1 MFIFISFLIYII
13 VTLFTASLLF
23 PTPLSDNGNV
33 RYSSLPIMTFVLI
46 FVNAMV
52 FMIFQ
57 GFDFYQG
64 INALEAENIN
74 SGINLLDN
82 YVRTIWMYG
91 YRGAL
96 LRESLGIGAMTTFTS
111 MFMHSDMWHLLG
123 NMIFLWAFGRRVED
137 ACGSWRFLV
146 FYLVAG
152 MVANI
157 GSEILNPSG
166 VDLPGIGASG
176 AISGVMGAYLILFPS
191 ALVTCFWGIGIL
203 LRFFSVAILKVFG
216 VKFVQGA
223 PTWRWTI
230 QLPGWFLLIYFLIR
244 DLIPSLET
252 IQQGQDFGGVN
263 NLAHL
268 TGFLAAIVIFFFARK
283 DLVTRYFTGRAI

>member
-1 MFIFISFLIYII
+1 MFVLISFLIYII
-13 VTLFTASLLF
+13 VTLFIGSLLF

-33 RYSSLPIMTFVLI
+33 RYSSLPIMTFLLI
-46 FVNAMV
+46 FVNAMA
-52 FMIFQ
+52 FMLFQ

-64 INALEAENIN
+64 INALD
-74 SGINLLDN
+74 GGDLGTGLDLLNN
-82 YVRTIWMYG
+82 YVQTIWMYG

-96 LRESLGIGAMTTFTS
+96 LRESLGIGAMSTFTS

-137 ACGSWRFLV
+137 ACGPWRFLV
-146 FYLVAG
+146 FYLCAG

-157 GSEILNPSG
+157 GSEILNPSQ

-176 AISGVMGAYLILFPS
+176 AISGVMGAYLILFPN
-191 ALVTCFWGIGIL
+191 ALVTCFWGIGIV
-203 LRFFSVAILKVFG
+203 LRFIVVAIMKVAG
-216 VKFVQGA
+216 VKAVKEA

-230 QLPGWFLLIYFLIR
+230 QLPGWLLLIYFLFR
-244 DLIPSLET
+244 DLVPSLET

-268 TGFLAAIVIFFFARK
+268 TGFLAAIVIFLFTRK
-283 DLVTRYFTGRAI
+283 DLVTRYFSGRAI

>member
-1 MFIFISFLIYII
+1 MLLFISFLVYII
-13 VTLFTASLLF
+13 TTLFFASLLF

-46 FVNAMV
+46 FVNSMV

-57 GFDFYQG
+57 GFDLYQG
-64 INALEAENIN
+64 VNALESGDIGSGTSLIN
-74 SGINLLDN
+74 N
-82 YVRTIWMYG
+82 YVQTIWMYG

-96 LRESLGIGAMTTFTS
+96 LRESVGIGAMSTFTS

-137 ACGSWRFLV
+137 ACGSWRFLI
-146 FYLVAG
+146 FYLCAG

-157 GSEILNPSG
+157 GSEILNPSQ
-166 VDLPGIGASG
+166 VDLPSVGASG
-176 AISGVMGAYLILFPS
+176 AISGVMGAYLILFPNG
-191 ALVTCFWGIGIL
+191 LVTCFWGIGII
-203 LRFFSVAILKVFG
+203 LRFVIVAIMKVAG
-216 VKFVQGA
+216 VNAVKGA

-230 QLPGWFLLIYFLIR
+230 QLPGWLLLIYFLVR

-268 TGFLAAIVIFFFARK
+268 TGFLAAIVIFLFVRK
-283 DLVTRYFTGRAI
+283 DLVTRYFSGRAI